1 VHALACVHYGRR
13 VKEVGFII
21 HHLVV
26 PTFYADVTDLFMAS
40 RRARV
45 VNALAGPTVHLV
57 LGLLGVIWASLLSPG
72 LLQACVAASAVLQL
86 QSFMICIYPFSF
98 LEMDGYHVLEDAVG
112 MPRLAQESSQFV
124 RGPVWKRLA
133 SGRGFS
139 RQEIV
144 YVLYFMMS
152 LLSVVAFVGL
162 NAWLILS
169 AKHA

>member
-1 VHALACVHYGRR
+1 
-13 VKEVGFII
+13 
-21 HHLVV
+21 
-26 PTFYADVTDLFMAS
+26 M
-40 RRARV
+40 
-45 VNALAGPTVHLV
+45 
-57 LGLLGVIWASLLSPG
+57 
-72 LLQACVAASAVLQL
+72 
-86 QSFMICIYPFSF
+86 
-98 LEMDGYHVLEDAVG
+98 LEDAVG

-133 SGRGFS
+133 SGRGFN

-152 LLSVVAFVGL
+152 LISVMAFVGL